1 MEVEM
6 DKEKICQILV
16 GMSNSKIACSIHRN
30 ILYVKSLIARYGDRI
45 IIDYI
50 DEITIEGAIVT
61 ITSNVGTWLGDHE
74 ITMNFANGHVM
85 YV

>member
-1 MEVEM
+1 M
-6 DKEKICQILV
+6 DKEKMCQVLV
-16 GMSNSKIACSIHRN
+16 GMSNGMIECSIHRN
-30 ILYVKSLIARYGDRI
+30 VLYIKSLTARYGDRI

-61 ITSNVGTWLGDHE
+61 ITSNVGTWMGGHE